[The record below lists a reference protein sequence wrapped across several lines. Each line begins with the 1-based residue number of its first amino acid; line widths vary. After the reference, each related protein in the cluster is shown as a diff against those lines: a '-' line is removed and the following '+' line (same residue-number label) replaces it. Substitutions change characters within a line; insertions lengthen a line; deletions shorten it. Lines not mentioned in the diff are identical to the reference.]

1 MGVSPAGVSSTA
13 VSPADDERPLAG
25 VRILDLSRV
34 VAGPHSTRMLAAL
47 GADVI
52 KLEPPEGDQTRAG
65 RGAGHPSPPGFVQL
79 NLGKRLIA
87 VDLAQQDGRDLVHR
101 LAGAVDVLIENFR
114 PGVMSAWGLDYDS
127 LAAAHPALIY
137 VSISGYGQTG
147 SWRGRRA
154 YAPFVHG
161 EAGYLHTAAQLRS
174 ADIEHD
180 PMSIADLAAAKDAT
194 IAMLAALFQRQRTGR
209 GQHVDI
215 SLAHSILFL
224 NEFASTLLS
233 SAKPPKSGST
243 PQAIFSTADGSTF
256 SAGNPVSGQVFGSL
270 CRAFGCPELIGDERF
285 AESGNRRSRRPE
297 VIAELQAALLR
308 RGGIDEVEA
317 ALNAEGLAVG
327 RIRTVADVPSTEWA
341 VGREAV
347 VTVHVDG
354 DADVTLPSPPWRLS
368 AAPAPVAP
376 RLGRFGAD
384 NESVLTDLLGLSPA
398 EIDDLYA
405 RDVLRHD
412 RSDDSR
418 SEAGRPGVRPAN
430 GGAVG

>member
-1 MGVSPAGVSSTA
+1 MGLSA
-13 VSPADDERPLAG
+13 ADDERPLAG
-25 VRILDLSRV
+25 LRVLDLTRV

-87 VDLAQQDGRDLVHR
+87 VDLAQPEGRALVQR

-114 PGVMSAWGLDYDS
+114 PGVMQAWALDFDS
-127 LAAAHPALIY
+127 LSSMYPSLIY

-147 SWRGRRA
+147 TWRGRRA

-174 ADIEHD
+174 AEIEHD

-194 IAMLAALFQRQRTGR
+194 IAMLAAVVQRQRTGR

-224 NEFASTLLS
+224 NEFASALLS
-233 SAKPPKSGST
+233 GAKAPKSGST
-243 PQAIFSTADGSTF
+243 PQAIFRTADGSTF
-256 SAGNPVSGQVFGSL
+256 SAGNPVSGQVFGAL
-270 CRAFGCPELIGDERF
+270 CRAFGCPELIDDERF
-285 AESGNRRSRRPE
+285 AESGNRRSSRAE
-297 VIAELQAALLR
+297 VIAALQSALLE

-327 RIRTVADVPSTEWA
+327 RIRTVAEVPSTEWA
-341 VGREAV
+341 AGREAV

-354 DADVTLPSPPWRLS
+354 DQDVTLPSVPWRLS
-368 AAPAPVAP
+368 GAPAPIAP
-376 RLGRFGAD
+376 TLGRFGAD
-384 NESVLTDLLGLSPA
+384 NDAVLTALLGLDEA
-398 EIDDLYA
+398 AIAALEA
-405 RDVLRHD
+405 RGVLRRDHAD
-412 RSDDSR
+412 AS
-418 SEAGRPGVRPAN
+418 
-430 GGAVG
+430 